1 MNDLANLP
9 DMDLLAMLGING
21 VGRDLKQLFGFCTN
35 HVQQPDAAYAAAQ
48 NTLAAAK
55 ELYVRAIACEMSEK
69 PFFCTSPGM
78 VKKYLIGRL
87 GHLEHEQFWCLWLN
101 SQHSLI
107 MAEEI
112 SRGTL
117 NQTAVYPRELV
128 KRALQVNAAAVIVA
142 HNHPT
147 GTLQPSTADKQM
159 TDQLKAALG
168 LIDIRVLDHLIVAGT
183 DAVSFVEKGLI

>member
-1 MNDLANLP
+1 MRELSNLP
-9 DMDLLAMLGING
+9 DIDLLAMLGING
-21 VGRDLKQLFGFCTN
+21 VGRDLKQLFGFSTN

-48 NTLAAAK
+48 TTLAAAK
-55 ELYVRAIACEMSEK
+55 ELYARAIACEMSEK
-69 PFFCTSPGM
+69 PFLTSPRM
-78 VKKYLIGRL
+78 VKEYLIGKL

-142 HNHPT
+142 HNHPS
-147 GTLQPSTADKQM
+147 GTLEPSSADKLL

-168 LIDIRVLDHLIVAGT
+168 LLDIRVLDHLIVAGT
-183 DAVSFVEKGLI
+183 DAFSFAEKGLM

>member
-1 MNDLANLP
+1 
-9 DMDLLAMLGING
+9 
-21 VGRDLKQLFGFCTN
+21 
-35 HVQQPDAAYAAAQ
+35 
-48 NTLAAAK
+48 
-55 ELYVRAIACEMSEK
+55 MSEK

-78 VKKYLIGRL
+78 VKKYFIGRL

-142 HNHPT
+142 HNHPS
-147 GTLQPSTADKQM
+147 GTLEPSSADKLL

-168 LIDIRVLDHLIVAGT
+168 LLDIRVLDHLIVAGT
-183 DAVSFVEKGLI
+183 DAFSFAEKGLM

>member
-1 MNDLANLP
+1 MSELSNLP
-9 DMDLLAMLGING
+9 DIDLLAMLGIYG

-48 NTLAAAK
+48 TTLAAAK
-55 ELYVRAIACEMSEK
+55 ELYARAIACEMSEK
-69 PFFCTSPGM
+69 PFFTSPRM
-78 VKKYLIGRL
+78 VKEYLIGKL

-101 SQHSLI
+101 SQNSLI
-107 MAEEI
+107 IGEEI

-117 NQTAVYPRELV
+117 SQTAVYPRELV

-142 HNHPT
+142 HNHPS
-147 GTLQPSTADKQM
+147 GTLEPSSADKQM

-168 LIDIRVLDHLIVAGT
+168 LLDIRVLDHLIVAGT
-183 DAVSFVEKGLI
+183 DAFSFAEKGLM